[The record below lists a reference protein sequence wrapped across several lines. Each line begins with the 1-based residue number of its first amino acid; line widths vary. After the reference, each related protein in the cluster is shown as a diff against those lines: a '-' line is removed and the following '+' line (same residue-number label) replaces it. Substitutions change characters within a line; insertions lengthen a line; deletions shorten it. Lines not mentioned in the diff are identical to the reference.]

1 MSASVLGF
9 IEHAK
14 RSGRPMPAALAT
26 TVLAVA
32 LREAARSR
40 RLLRPDLVLVDE
52 IGRLTLAPPSVSD
65 GPVHPAYQAPEVR
78 AGMVSPEEPQA
89 LVYAAGAFGWH
100 LLTGAPPVDEPQV
113 QEGEPRWGLG
123 ELLRKALR
131 QDRRERFATLDEF
144 CRAVEGMTAKLTLEQ
159 ERRIL
164 GAVAGFSFPKGSA
177 PPPQASPPP
186 PAEVRSAPP
195 PPPPQEQQ
203 PPAAAAAVAEAPPA
217 RASTRKSRTRSNPRQ
232 PKTEPP
238 PPAQASRPPQAAVGF
253 KLEPPSAGDGP
264 VPLPGAGPPPEPVRP
279 LTLPMPR
286 SDDGSPQQGSALAEA
301 QVSALADAVLQLEAG
316 LAATASDL
324 TEERTQRLEA
334 LGHLA
339 RRLAALEMAPRPA
352 GLGIDPRRLAEF
364 ERTLRALAED
374 QYRLGTELAERT
386 RPASVWRTRAFSF
399 GAGGLGG
406 VAGAFILWFFSGISD
421 VADPSR
427 LQAQPPAAAAAA
439 APAAPKDAAPPAPVR
454 PPTIDLLTQLL
465 ERAEKAQ
472 ATGDLG
478 AAEVALRSA
487 VALEPNSPKAVRALA
502 TLLTKAKRDAE
513 ARTYWQRL
521 LDLEP
526 PPPAPEPERGRRGQ
540 VRQPPVKGR

>member
-1 MSASVLGF
+1 
-9 IEHAK
+9 
-14 RSGRPMPAALAT
+14 MPAALAT

-52 IGRLTLAPPSVSD
+52 IGRLTLAPPSASD
-65 GPVHPAYQAPEVR
+65 GALHPAYQAPEVR

-100 LLTGAPPVDEPQV
+100 LLTGAPPMDEPQV

-123 ELLRKALR
+123 ELLRTALR
-131 QDRRERFATLDEF
+131 QDRRERYATLDEF
-144 CRAVEGMTAKLTLEQ
+144 CRAVEGTTAKLTLEQ

-177 PPPQASPPP
+177 PPPAPSQPPQP
-186 PAEVRSAPP
+186 EAFTAPP
-195 PPPPQEQQ
+195 PPPPPASHPPE
-203 PPAAAAAVAEAPPA
+203 PAAAALAEPPPA
-217 RASTRKSRTRSNPRQ
+217 RVPARRSRTRSNPRQ
-232 PKTEPP
+232 PKSEPP
-238 PPAQASRPPQAAVGF
+238 PPAAQAARPPQAAVGF

-264 VPLPGAGPPPEPVRP
+264 VPLPGAGAQPEPARP
-279 LTLPMPR
+279 LTIPMPQAE
-286 SDDGSPQQGSALAEA
+286 DAAPQHGAALAEA

-339 RRLAALEMAPRPA
+339 RRLAALEMAPRSA
-352 GLGIDPRRLAEF
+352 GLGIDPRRLAEL

-406 VAGAFILWFFSGISD
+406 VAGAFILWFFSGVSD
-421 VADPSR
+421 VPDPAR
-427 LQAQPPAAAAAA
+427 LQGQAAAAA
-439 APAAPKDAAPPAPVR
+439 APTQKEAQPGPVR
-454 PPTIDLLTQLL
+454 PPTVDLLAQLL

-472 ATGDLG
+472 AAGDLE

-487 VALEPNSPKAVRALA
+487 VALEPGSAKAVRALA

-526 PPPAPEPERGRRGQ
+526 PPPSAAPAPEPDRGRRGPARQ
-540 VRQPPVKGR
+540 QPVRTR